1 MTDITI
7 TIQGRPWSLQF
18 HTKTNMPDCLG
29 MTNYEDQVIMIRDNL
44 EQVTMADTVIH
55 ELIHATTTT
64 LGVELTEQQVH
75 QTATALT
82 EVMANNPEL
91 FALIIKLIRKQP

>member
-1 MTDITI
+1 MLDINFTV
-7 TIQGRPWSLQF
+7 QGRPWTLQF
-18 HTKTNMPDCLG
+18 VDKRQLPEALG
-29 MTNYEDQVIMIRDNL
+29 ITMYEEQQIEIRQDL

-55 ELIHATTTT
+55 ELIHATTGT

-82 EVMANNPEL
+82 EVWANNPEL
-91 FALIIKLIRKQP
+91 FDLIIRLIRRQQ